1 MRGGGRAAPAAW
13 ALATALGLPGAGVH
27 GQPGGRD
34 MPALEGLRPLGEIPV
49 LATPAV
55 VRSASRIE
63 AEPAGGPAPFAEPFA
78 VEVTPAGRG
87 AWEVTSDGRFAVWR
101 LRVTSSGA
109 LSLNF
114 GFTRYRMPP
123 GGSLRIHAA
132 DGGES
137 IGPFTEVDNEAHG
150 QLWTP
155 VVSGGDAVIEVAVP
169 VGREEEL
176 ELELASVNRGFRD
189 LFPTVVRTPAHG
201 SCHIDVACPE
211 ADPYRDQVRSAGFY
225 TLGGQNV
232 CSGALV
238 NNTARDRKPW
248 FVTAEHCFRFRLGSA
263 HAWAATTVVYWN
275 RESPACGAR
284 TGGPGSHTQSGATL
298 VARHQASDFLLLLLD
313 DDVDPAHDLYFAGWS
328 ADPAVPSSAFAIHHP
343 RGHVKSI
350 STTSGPL
357 TATGIFSSDPEGREF
372 LRTPFWDSGSMDRGS
387 SGSPLFGP
395 DRRVVGVHTGGDAR
409 CGNKESSWSGRVASA
424 WLGRA
429 VPDGRLIDWLDEVGT
444 GETGIDGM
452 PWNYAP
458 EAAGT
463 LHGKSLRLADGALEV
478 DVAHGFLDRDGDAL
492 VFTVSSSDETVATAA
507 ITGSTVTVSPVAAG
521 TVTVTVTA
529 SDGKTDDLSRT
540 FAVTVGANRS
550 PEPVG
555 TLAAL
560 SLSLADG
567 AASVD
572 VSAAFEDDDGDTL
585 TYAASSSDES
595 VATVSVS
602 GSTVTVTPVSGGR
615 SVIAVTATDAA
626 GSNTSARQGFDATVA
641 NRAPQASGALPDLS
655 LVMKLGGRGKKT
667 LDLRPA
673 FRDPDG
679 DLVTWSA
686 SSSDDSVATV
696 SMWRWWATVNPV
708 KAGSATITVS
718 ATDPAG
724 SNTAT
729 SRTFAVMV
737 SNGPPEVLA
746 SAPRRLDTYLA
757 RGAAA
762 LDLTK
767 VFADP
772 EGDDLS
778 WAATSAAPAVAAVAL
793 SGAKATVSPKA
804 FGSTVLTATATDTGG
819 SNATVSHRIEV
830 RVLNSPP
837 VVTGW
842 APPPILMRVGD
853 PDREVDVARMFTD
866 PDGDALTYSCSS
878 AYARMMR
885 IVRVT
890 GSRVTIRPVG
900 LGDSVLRCEASD
912 GGPYVPGRYKDFP
925 FSVDRRGWP
934 AISVDS
940 PSVSEGAGRIVFRV
954 ALTGNSNRSVSVD
967 YATSDGTGAG
977 GARAGVDYEAANGT
991 LSLTDYC
998 DLGRSGL
1005 AKCGTV
1011 AVRIMDDTDDA
1022 PAGEEEKTLLLTL
1035 SNPRNVPLV
1044 GGGATLQGRGT
1055 IRDDDPAVEVSF
1067 DALSHDV
1074 AEGGSATVTVRLDR
1088 DPKRDLEI
1096 FLERTHRGGAAAAD
1110 YSGVPSSVTFA
1121 SGETS
1126 RTFEVAAADDEAN
1139 DDGESVLLR
1148 FATPLPDGV
1157 TAKGEA
1163 TLVLADND
1171 DSATV
1176 TPETLTVEE
1185 GTTGSYTV
1193 ALDSR
1198 PAGTVT
1204 VRPVVP
1210 PNVDVEAAPR
1220 RLAFGPGDWERARTV
1235 TVRAAE
1241 DADALN
1247 DPLVTIVHEASN
1259 GGGSVAVASVTV
1271 AVVEKDVPTLSA
1283 GGARASES
1291 EGSLV
1296 FRVALSTESSSPV
1309 TVDYATSD
1317 GSARAGSDYEP
1328 AAGTLSFPAGSTS
1341 SRRIFVS
1348 VMDDDEDEGAQETLH
1363 LTLRNAVNASLAGGG
1378 SSLRV
1383 AGTIRDDDRR
1393 DDGPPTGGP
1402 PTGGPPTGGPGGPG
1416 GPPPPPD
1423 DEEDDEDDGDDGGP
1437 PPGVP
1442 PPGGP
1447 PPGGGGP
1454 PRAAMETDAECE
1466 AGLCR
1471 ARTGEPV
1478 SFRDASAGSVRSRM
1492 WEFGDGRRSRSAS
1505 PSHAWASPGFHEV
1518 ALLVSD
1524 GSVDSTASLMFLVDA
1539 AEPAGTCAADA
1550 WTRCLGDSRY
1560 AVTVEWRGAGGETG
1574 RGRVAPAGTNES
1586 GMFRFFDASN
1596 WEVLIKVLDGCD
1608 ANGHAWV
1615 FGASTTDLGY
1625 VIRVMDT
1632 ATAAV
1637 KEYRNE
1643 PGTAAAA
1650 ITDVKAFPEG
1660 CRR

>member
-1 MRGGGRAAPAAW
+1 M
-13 ALATALGLPGAGVH
+13 
-27 GQPGGRD
+27 
-34 MPALEGLRPLGEIPV
+34 
-49 LATPAV
+49 
-55 VRSASRIE
+55 
-63 AEPAGGPAPFAEPFA
+63 
-78 VEVTPAGRG
+78 
-87 AWEVTSDGRFAVWR
+87 
-101 LRVTSSGA
+101 
-109 LSLNF
+109 
-114 GFTRYRMPP
+114 
-123 GGSLRIHAA
+123 
-132 DGGES
+132 
-137 IGPFTEVDNEAHG
+137 
-150 QLWTP
+150 
-155 VVSGGDAVIEVAVP
+155 P
-169 VGREEEL
+169 VG
-176 ELELASVNRGFRD
+176 
-189 LFPTVVRTPAHG
+189 PTG
-201 SCHIDVACPE
+201 
-211 ADPYRDQVRSAGFY
+211 
-225 TLGGQNV
+225 
-232 CSGALV
+232 
-238 NNTARDRKPW
+238 
-248 FVTAEHCFRFRLGSA
+248 
-263 HAWAATTVVYWN
+263 
-275 RESPACGAR
+275 
-284 TGGPGSHTQSGATL
+284 
-298 VARHQASDFLLLLLD
+298 
-313 DDVDPAHDLYFAGWS
+313 
-328 ADPAVPSSAFAIHHP
+328 
-343 RGHVKSI
+343 
-350 STTSGPL
+350 
-357 TATGIFSSDPEGREF
+357 
-372 LRTPFWDSGSMDRGS
+372 
-387 SGSPLFGP
+387 
-395 DRRVVGVHTGGDAR
+395 
-409 CGNKESSWSGRVASA
+409 
-424 WLGRA
+424 
-429 VPDGRLIDWLDEVGT
+429 
-444 GETGIDGM
+444 
-452 PWNYAP
+452 
-458 EAAGT
+458 
-463 LHGKSLRLADGALEV
+463 
-478 DVAHGFLDRDGDAL
+478 
-492 VFTVSSSDETVATAA
+492 
-507 ITGSTVTVSPVAAG
+507 
-521 TVTVTVTA
+521 
-529 SDGKTDDLSRT
+529 
-540 FAVTVGANRS
+540 S

-585 TYAASSSDES
+585 T
-595 VATVSVS
+595 
-602 GSTVTVTPVSGGR
+602 
-615 SVIAVTATDAA
+615 
-626 GSNTSARQGFDATVA
+626 F
-641 NRAPQASGALPDLS
+641 
-655 LVMKLGGRGKKT
+655 
-667 LDLRPA
+667 
-673 FRDPDG
+673 
-679 DLVTWSA
+679 SA
-686 SSSDDSVATV
+686 SSSDDSVASASV
-696 SMWRWWATVNPV
+696 WRWWAEVTPV
-708 KAGSATITVS
+708 KPGSATITVA

-729 SRTFAVMV
+729 SRTFAVTV

-746 SAPRRLDTYLA
+746 SAPAKFDTWLAPAARVA
-757 RGAAA
+757 RGGAA
-762 LDLTK
+762 LDLTS
-767 VFADP
+767 VFGDAD
-772 EGDDLS
+772 GDDLS
-778 WAATSAAPAVAAVAL
+778 YTATSADPAVAAVDLA
-793 SGAKATVSPKA
+793 GATVSVSPKA
-804 FGSTVLTATATDTGG
+804 FGSTALTVTATDEDG
-819 SNATVSHRIEV
+819 SNATVSHRMEV
-830 RVLNSPP
+830 TVLNSPP
-837 VVTGW
+837 LWTGW
-842 APPPILMRVGD
+842 TPPILMRVGD
-853 PDREVDVARMFTD
+853 PDMEFELTKVFTD
-866 PDGDALTYSCSS
+866 PDGDALVFSCSS
-878 AYARMMR
+878 TNERMMK
-885 IVRVT
+885 IVSLARGRV
-890 GSRVTIRPVG
+890 RIRPVG
-900 LGDSVLRCEASD
+900 AGDSTIRCFASD
-912 GGPYVPGRYKDFP
+912 GDIYIQGY
-925 FSVDRRGWP
+925 DRRTYQDLPFLVHGRGSP

-940 PSVSEGAGRIVFRV
+940 PAVAEGDGRIVFRV
-954 ALTGNSNRSVSVD
+954 ALTGSSNRSVSVD
-967 YATSDGTGAG
+967 YATSDGAGAG
-977 GARAGVDYEAANGT
+977 GARAGVDYEAASGT
-991 LSLTDYC
+991 LSLGGANTF
-998 DLGRSGL
+998 R
-1005 AKCGTV
+1005 TV
-1011 AVRIMDDTDDA
+1011 AVKIMDDTEDA

-1035 SNPRNVPLV
+1035 SNPRGVPLV

-1055 IRDDDPAVEVSF
+1055 ILDDDDPEVEVSF
-1067 DALSHDV
+1067 DASSHDV
-1074 AEGGSATVTVRLDR
+1074 AEGGSATVAVRLDR
-1088 DPKRDLEI
+1088 DPERDLEVL
-1096 FLERTHRGGAAAAD
+1096 LERTHHGGASNAD
-1110 YSGVPSSVTFA
+1110 YSGVPSSVTFV

-1402 PTGGPPTGGPGGPG
+1402 PTGGPGGPG
-1416 GPPPPPD
+1416 GPPPPLD
-1423 DEEDDEDDGDDGGP
+1423 DEEDDGDDGDDG
-1437 PPGVP
+1437 GP

-1471 ARTGEPV
+1471 ARTGERV
-1478 SFRDASAGSVRSRM
+1478 SFRDASAGSIRSRH
-1492 WEFGDGRRSRSAS
+1492 WEFGDGGRSRSAS

-1518 ALLVSD
+1518 ALVVSD
-1524 GSVDSTASLMFLVDA
+1524 GSVDSTASLMFLVEA
-1539 AEPAGTCAADA
+1539 AEPAGACVADA

-1560 AVTVEWRGAGGETG
+1560 AVTVDWRGAGGESG
-1574 RGRVAPAGTNES
+1574 RGRVAPAGTNET
-1586 GMFRFFDASN
+1586 GMFRFFDANN
-1596 WEVLIKVLDGCD
+1596 WEVLIKVLDGCE

-1660 CRR
+1660 CR